1 MKDDRHNNITLRKIC
16 QNVVFLWSVY
26 FRVRTESL
34 ILLRL
39 HRNIQARENACSDIF
54 YAVSMYKT
62 KIMKISRKHSTEKS
76 IDPLQLDKPPHLK
89 KQVTIIRDLMIRYQ
103 NPSLHKKWN
112 FPLWIYSVNVTKFA
126 VSCFLCSAYDLLRK
140 PR

>member
-16 QNVVFLWSVY
+16 QNVRFLRSVY

-39 HRNIQARENACSDIF
+39 HRNIQSRENACSDIF
-54 YAVSMYKT
+54 YAVSMEKS
-62 KIMKISRKHSTEKS
+62 KIMKISAKHSTEKS
-76 IDPLQLDKPPHLK
+76 IDPLQLDKPPHLE

-103 NPSLHKKWN
+103 NPSLHKK
-112 FPLWIYSVNVTKFA
+112 
-126 VSCFLCSAYDLLRK
+126 
-140 PR
+140 